1 MHNVGT
7 KQQEFCMT
15 PPQQPAVVQALQ
27 QTVMELMQAR
37 LEWQVRAIELAQRV
51 AELEESAKPVP
62 TPE

>member
-1 MHNVGT
+1 
-7 KQQEFCMT
+7 MT

-51 AELEESAKPVP
+51 AELEEAAKPVP